1 MITPEMFAEWKE
13 HPVTKEVMKEVRNK
27 INDLTEKIIDGRTVG
42 QSAEVTHGL
51 TNKMIGQ
58 IDGLSQLLNITFAEE
73 SEIID
78 VSDLSGY

>member
-1 MITPEMFAEWKE
+1 MITPEMVAEWKE
-13 HPVTKEVMKEVRNK
+13 HPVTKEVMEEVRNK
-27 INDLTEKIIDGRTVG
+27 INDLTEKIIDGRTIG